1 MICWFA
7 LKSTAVNE
15 MCRVDLQQLRT
26 FGITSK
32 YTRQINLEYCGVSVS
47 EKYTAALKC
56 YTHVA
61 KTLPVN
67 FEITAHRLWEVAMSV
82 ILSAKCLIT

>member
-1 MICWFA
+1 M
-7 LKSTAVNE
+7 
-15 MCRVDLQQLRT
+15 
-26 FGITSK
+26 
-32 YTRQINLEYCGVSVS
+32 SVS

-67 FEITAHRLWEVAMSV
+67 FEITAHRLWEIARSV
-82 ILSAKCLIT
+82 ILSAKVLNNVENVVKIALVLPK